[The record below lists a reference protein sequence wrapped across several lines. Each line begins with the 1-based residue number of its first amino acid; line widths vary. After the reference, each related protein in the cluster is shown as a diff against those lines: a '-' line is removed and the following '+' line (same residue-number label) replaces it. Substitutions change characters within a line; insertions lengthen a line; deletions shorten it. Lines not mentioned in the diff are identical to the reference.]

1 MKRFKTVLL
10 FIVINAVL
18 ISASFLIGL
27 IWGYLG
33 ISSENDYLLE
43 NLVTVLYFGSQ
54 LWIMGFLA
62 SKVKYRYRDTFLQII
77 PVYGVFWVFR
87 ILYRTVERWTK

>member
-1 MKRFKTVLL
+1 MIKVKTVLL
-10 FIVINAVL
+10 FIAIFAVQLIAAVL
-18 ISASFLIGL
+18 IGV
-27 IWGYLG
+27 IWGLLG
-33 ISSENDYLLE
+33 ISTDYFLE
-43 NLVTVLYFGSQ
+43 NLITVLAFGFQ
-54 LWIMGFLA
+54 FWIMGFLA

>member
-1 MKRFKTVLL
+1 MIKVKTVLL
-10 FIVINAVL
+10 FIAIFAVQLIVAVL
-18 ISASFLIGL
+18 IGV
-27 IWGYLG
+27 IWGLLG
-33 ISSENDYLLE
+33 ISTDYFLE
-43 NLVTVLYFGSQ
+43 NLITVLAFGFQ
-54 LWIMGFLA
+54 FWIMGFLA

>member
-1 MKRFKTVLL
+1 MIKVKTVLL
-10 FIVINAVL
+10 FIAIFAVQLIVAVL
-18 ISASFLIGL
+18 IGV
-27 IWGYLG
+27 IWGLLG
-33 ISSENDYLLE
+33 ISIDLLE
-43 NLVTVLYFGSQ
+43 NLITVLAFGFQ
-54 LWIMGFLA
+54 FWIMGFLA